1 MMKAMMDEN
10 IRLAK
15 TKKDLEKYN
24 AYKNMVG
31 DKYDLTSAENDPF
44 LNEHFTT
51 TTNSLGDH
59 RYKPY
64 HFKGLKDEHVAKVVR
79 EREMQLKEAE
89 LKKQQEKEERRL
101 WSIQEEH
108 LRRLKIKQDRLLK
121 KNNRAM
127 QEAALAHQL
136 DQNKENKIRWK
147 DPYGDRS

>member
-1 MMKAMMDEN
+1 M
-10 IRLAK
+10 LS
-15 TKKDLEKYN
+15 
-24 AYKNMVG
+24 
-31 DKYDLTSAENDPF
+31 DKYELTSAENDPF
-44 LNEHFTT
+44 LNEHFSTT
-51 TTNSLGDH
+51 KNSLGDH

-64 HFKGLKDEHVAKVVR
+64 HFKGLKDEHVAKIVR

-89 LKKQQEKEERRL
+89 IKKEQEKEEKRL